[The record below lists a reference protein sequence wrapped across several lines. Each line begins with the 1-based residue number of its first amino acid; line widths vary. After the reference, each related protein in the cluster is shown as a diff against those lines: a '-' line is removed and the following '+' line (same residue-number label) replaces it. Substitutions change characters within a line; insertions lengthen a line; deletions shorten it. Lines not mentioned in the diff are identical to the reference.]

1 MPLTFARWKSDSREV
16 FKLPLQRLT
25 AGLKRWSLFLGSM
38 LFGMALGVLTLAF
51 VLAGDIYEY
60 QDTVDGVHLPEVDAI
75 IVLAGGRGRIQAA
88 GDIWYR
94 YWELSQMPIKGAGK
108 NPVATPP
115 ILYVS
120 GMGPQS
126 NWQVFA
132 RQLRRGV
139 NEVIRP
145 EDVILERES
154 QNTDANAEWV
164 ARYAAE
170 RDWERVLLV
179 TSSYHMKRAKFM

>member
-1 MPLTFARWKSDSREV
+1 MPLTFARRKSHPGCVRKPSIEALR
-16 FKLPLQRLT
+16 

-38 LFGMALGVLTLAF
+38 LFGMAMGILTLAF

-60 QDTVDGVHLPEVDAI
+60 QDTVDGVHLPQVDAI
-75 IVLAGGRGRIQAA
+75 ICLAGGRGRIMAA

-94 YWELSQMPIKGAGK
+94 YWELSQSPVRGAGRSPQ
-108 NPVATPP
+108 PVTTVTTPL
-115 ILYVS
+115 LYVS

-164 ARYAAE
+164 ASYAAE

-179 TSSYHMKRAKFM
+179 TS